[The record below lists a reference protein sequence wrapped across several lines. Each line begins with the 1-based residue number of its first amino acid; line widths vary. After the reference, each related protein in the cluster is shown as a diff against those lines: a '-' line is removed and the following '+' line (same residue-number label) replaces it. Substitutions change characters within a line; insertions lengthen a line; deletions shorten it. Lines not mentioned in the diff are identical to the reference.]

1 MSTTERK
8 IAETDG
14 SRRIIF
20 IIVTVIS
27 LLLILGLFFWM
38 RSASKT
44 GAGDA
49 QQQRLEGG
57 IRAGTPEFEQ
67 YRQKIVMDKPEAT
80 EAKRPL
86 GDTVMRLTTTVR
98 NFSGRSLN
106 GLEVYAAVVDI
117 QGKPIKERT
126 LAVIPARRP
135 ELDNNETLE
144 VPITLEG
151 FKDTDD
157 RANIKMEITAI
168 RFK

>member
-1 MSTTERK
+1 MSTTERN
-8 IAETDG
+8 IAEPDG

-20 IIVTVIS
+20 IVVAVIS

-44 GAGDA
+44 SAGDP

-67 YRQKIVMDKPEAT
+67 YRRKVIRDAPEAT
-80 EAKRPL
+80 EAKRAL
-86 GDTVMRLTTTVR
+86 GDIVMTLRTTVR

-106 GLEVYAAVVDI
+106 GLEMYVAVVDT
-117 QGKPIKERT
+117 QGRPVRERT
-126 LAVIPARRP
+126 VIVIPARRP
-135 ELDNNETLE
+135 ELDNNETME

-151 FKDTDD
+151 FTDSDD